1 MKKKRKKQ
9 LEKFSYLLDIMDN
22 LRENC
27 PWDKE
32 QTFKTLK
39 NLTIEETYELSEA
52 IISNNFEEIKNE
64 LGDLLLHIIFYS
76 KIASEKNKFDIS
88 DVISGICEKLIRRH
102 PHVFDKKEINS
113 NDVEKNWENIK
124 IEEGNDSVLSGV
136 PVSLPPLIKA
146 KRIQEKTSNIGFD
159 FKNDK
164 QIIDKI
170 KEEIIEFNT
179 EVSKNK
185 RDLIEEEF
193 GDIIF
198 SLVNYARINNIDVSY
213 ALELSNKKFIKRF
226 KYIEKEVRK
235 SNKKISDHN
244 EDKLNDLWNKA
255 KKNYR

>member
-1 MKKKRKKQ
+1 MKKTRKKQ
-9 LEKFSYLLDIMDN
+9 LENFSYLLDIMDN

-170 KEEIIEFNT
+170 KEEIIEFKT

>member
-1 MKKKRKKQ
+1 MKKNRKKQ

-255 KKNYR
+255 EKL

>member
-1 MKKKRKKQ
+1 MKKNRKKQ
-9 LEKFSYLLDIMDN
+9 LENFSYLLDIMDN

-226 KYIEKEVRK
+226 KYIEEEVRK
-235 SNKKISDHN
+235 SNKKISDYN

-255 KKNYR
+255 KKL

>member
-1 MKKKRKKQ
+1 MKKTRKKQ
-9 LEKFSYLLDIMDN
+9 LEKFRYLLDIMDN

-52 IISNNFEEIKNE
+52 IMSNNFEEIKNE

-113 NDVEKNWENIK
+113 NDVEKNWEYIK
-124 IEEGNDSVLSGV
+124 IEEGNESVLSGV

-170 KEEIIEFNT
+170 KEEIIEFKT
-179 EVSKNK
+179 VVSENN

-198 SLVNYARINNIDVSY
+198 SLVNYARINNIDISY
-213 ALELSNKKFIKRF
+213 ALEVSNKKFIKRF
-226 KYIEKEVRK
+226 KYIEDEARK
-235 SNKKISDHN
+235 SNKKISDFN
-244 EDKLNDLWNKA
+244 ENKLNDLWDKA
-255 KKNYR
+255 KKL

>member
-1 MKKKRKKQ
+1 MKKTRKKQ

-213 ALELSNKKFIKRF
+213 ALELSNIKFIKRF

>member
-1 MKKKRKKQ
+1 MKKNRKKQ
-9 LEKFSYLLDIMDN
+9 LENFSYLLDIMDN

-170 KEEIIEFNT
+170 KEEVIEFKT
-179 EVSKNK
+179 ALIKKNK
-185 RDLIEEEF
+185 DLIEEEF

-198 SLVNYARINNIDVSY
+198 SLVNYARLNKIDTSS
-213 ALELSNKKFIKRF
+213 ALEVSNKKFIKRF
-226 KYIEKEVRK
+226 KYVEDQARK
-235 SNKKISDHN
+235 SNKKISDYDIN
-244 EDKLNDLWNKA
+244 KLNYLWNKA
-255 KKNYR
+255 KKL

>member
-1 MKKKRKKQ
+1 
-9 LEKFSYLLDIMDN
+9 MDN

-185 RDLIEEEF
+185 RDLIDEEF

-235 SNKKISDHN
+235 SNKKISDYN

-255 KKNYR
+255 KKIIGNF

>member
-1 MKKKRKKQ
+1 MKKTRKKQ
-9 LEKFSYLLDIMDN
+9 LEKFRYLLDIMDN

-255 KKNYR
+255 KKL

>member
-1 MKKKRKKQ
+1 MKKTRKKQ
-9 LEKFSYLLDIMDN
+9 LEKFRYLLDIMDN

-27 PWDKE
+27 PWDKK

-52 IISNNFEEIKNE
+52 IMSNNFEEIKNE

-102 PHVFDKKEINS
+102 PHVFDKKKINS
-113 NDVEKNWENIK
+113 NDVEKNWEYIK
-124 IEEGNDSVLSGV
+124 IKEGNESVLSGV

-170 KEEIIEFNT
+170 KEEIIEFKT
-179 EVSKNK
+179 VVSKNN

-213 ALELSNKKFIKRF
+213 ALEVSNEKFIKRF
-226 KYIEKEVRK
+226 KYIEDEARK
-235 SNKKISDHN
+235 LNKKISDFN
-244 EDKLNDLWNKA
+244 ENKLNDLWNKA
-255 KKNYR
+255 KKL

>member
-1 MKKKRKKQ
+1 MNKNRKKQ

-124 IEEGNDSVLSGV
+124 IEEGNDLS
-136 PVSLPPLIKA
+136 LIH
-146 KRIQEKTSNIGFD
+146 I
-159 FKNDK
+159 
-164 QIIDKI
+164 
-170 KEEIIEFNT
+170 
-179 EVSKNK
+179 
-185 RDLIEEEF
+185 
-193 GDIIF
+193 
-198 SLVNYARINNIDVSY
+198 
-213 ALELSNKKFIKRF
+213 
-226 KYIEKEVRK
+226 
-235 SNKKISDHN
+235 
-244 EDKLNDLWNKA
+244 
-255 KKNYR
+255 

>member
-1 MKKKRKKQ
+1 MKKNRKKQ
-9 LEKFSYLLDIMDN
+9 LENFSYLLDIMDN

-52 IISNNFEEIKNE
+52 IMSNNFEEIKNE

-88 DVISGICEKLIRRH
+88 DVISTICEKLIRRH
-102 PHVFDKKEINS
+102 PHVFDRKKINS
-113 NDVEKNWENIK
+113 NDVEKNWEYIK
-124 IEEGNDSVLSGV
+124 IKEGNKSVLSGV

-255 KKNYR
+255 KKL

>member
-1 MKKKRKKQ
+1 MKKTRKKQ

-102 PHVFDKKEINS
+102 PHVFDKKKINS
-113 NDVEKNWENIK
+113 NDVEKNWEYIK
-124 IEEGNDSVLSGV
+124 IKEGNKSVLSGV

-226 KYIEKEVRK
+226 KYIEEEVRK

-255 KKNYR
+255 KKL

>member
-1 MKKKRKKQ
+1 MKKNRKKQ
-9 LEKFSYLLDIMDN
+9 LENFSYLLDIMDN

-185 RDLIEEEF
+185 RDLIDEEF

-255 KKNYR
+255 KKL

>member
-1 MKKKRKKQ
+1 MKKNRKKQ
-9 LEKFSYLLDIMDN
+9 LENFSYLLDIMDN

-213 ALELSNKKFIKRF
+213 ALEVSNEKFIKRF
-226 KYIEKEVRK
+226 KYIEDEARK
-235 SNKKISDHN
+235 LNKKISDFN
-244 EDKLNDLWNKA
+244 ENKLNDLWNKA
-255 KKNYR
+255 KKL

>member
-1 MKKKRKKQ
+1 MKKNRKKQ
-9 LEKFSYLLDIMDN
+9 LENFSYLLDIMDN

-88 DVISGICEKLIRRH
+88 DVISGISEKLIRRH

-170 KEEIIEFNT
+170 KEEIIEFKT
-179 EVSKNK
+179 VVSKNN

-213 ALELSNKKFIKRF
+213 ALEVSNKKFIKRF
-226 KYIEKEVRK
+226 KYIEDEARK
-235 SNKKISDHN
+235 SNKKISEYN
-244 EDKLNDLWNKA
+244 ENKLNDLWDKA
-255 KKNYR
+255 KKL

>member
-1 MKKKRKKQ
+1 MKKNRKKQ
-9 LEKFSYLLDIMDN
+9 LENFSYLLDIMDN

-27 PWDKE
+27 PWDKK

-52 IISNNFEEIKNE
+52 IISNNFKEIKNE

-226 KYIEKEVRK
+226 KYIEEEVRK
-235 SNKKISDHN
+235 SNKKISDYN

-255 KKNYR
+255 KKL

>member
-1 MKKKRKKQ
+1 MKKNRKKQ
-9 LEKFSYLLDIMDN
+9 LENFSYLLDIMDN

-170 KEEIIEFNT
+170 KEEIIEFKT
-179 EVSKNK
+179 VVSKNN

-235 SNKKISDHN
+235 SNKKISDYN

-255 KKNYR
+255 KKL

>member
-1 MKKKRKKQ
+1 MKKNRKKQ
-9 LEKFSYLLDIMDN
+9 LENFRYLLDIMDN

-226 KYIEKEVRK
+226 KYIEKEARK

-255 KKNYR
+255 KKL

>member
-1 MKKKRKKQ
+1 MKKNRKKQ

-27 PWDKE
+27 PWDKK

-226 KYIEKEVRK
+226 KYIEEEVRK

-255 KKNYR
+255 KKL

>member
-1 MKKKRKKQ
+1 MKKTRKKQ
-9 LEKFSYLLDIMDN
+9 LENFSYLLDIMDN

-124 IEEGNDSVLSGV
+124 IEEGNESVLSGV

-235 SNKKISDHN
+235 SNKKISDYN

-255 KKNYR
+255 KKL

>member
-1 MKKKRKKQ
+1 MKKNRKKQ

-213 ALELSNKKFIKRF
+213 ALELSNIKFIKRF

-255 KKNYR
+255 KKL

>member
-1 MKKKRKKQ
+1 MKKNRKKQ

-88 DVISGICEKLIRRH
+88 DVISGISEKLIRRH

-179 EVSKNK
+179 EVSKNN

-226 KYIEKEVRK
+226 KYIEEEVRK

-255 KKNYR
+255 KKL

>member
-1 MKKKRKKQ
+1 MKKNRKKQ
-9 LEKFSYLLDIMDN
+9 LENFRYLLDIMDN

-170 KEEIIEFNT
+170 KEEIIEFKT
-179 EVSKNK
+179 VVSKNN

-213 ALELSNKKFIKRF
+213 ALEVSNEKFIKRF
-226 KYIEKEVRK
+226 KYIEDEARK
-235 SNKKISDHN
+235 SNKKISDFN
-244 EDKLNDLWNKA
+244 ENKLNDLWNKA
-255 KKNYR
+255 KKL

>member
-1 MKKKRKKQ
+1 MKKNRKKQ
-9 LEKFSYLLDIMDN
+9 LENFSYLLDIMDN

-185 RDLIEEEF
+185 RDLIDEEF

-235 SNKKISDHN
+235 SNKKISDYN

-255 KKNYR
+255 KKL

>member
-1 MKKKRKKQ
+1 MKKNRKKQ
-9 LEKFSYLLDIMDN
+9 LENFSYLLDIMDN

-198 SLVNYARINNIDVSY
+198 SLVNYARINNIDISY
-213 ALELSNKKFIKRF
+213 ALEVSNKKFIKRF
-226 KYIEKEVRK
+226 KYIEDVARK
-235 SNKKISDHN
+235 SNKKISDFN
-244 EDKLNDLWNKA
+244 ENKLNDLWDKA
-255 KKNYR
+255 KKL

>member
-1 MKKKRKKQ
+1 MKKTRKKQ

-102 PHVFDKKEINS
+102 PHVFDKKKINS
-113 NDVEKNWENIK
+113 NDVEKNWEYIK
-124 IEEGNDSVLSGV
+124 IKEGNESVLSGV

-170 KEEIIEFNT
+170 KEEIIEFKT
-179 EVSKNK
+179 EVSKKK

-226 KYIEKEVRK
+226 KYIEDEVRK
-235 SNKKISDHN
+235 SNKKISDYN

-255 KKNYR
+255 KKL

>member
-1 MKKKRKKQ
+1 MKKNRKKQ
-9 LEKFSYLLDIMDN
+9 LENFRYLLDIMDN

-235 SNKKISDHN
+235 SNKKISDYN

-255 KKNYR
+255 KKL

>member
-1 MKKKRKKQ
+1 MKKNRKKQ
-9 LEKFSYLLDIMDN
+9 LENFSYLLDIMDN

-102 PHVFDKKEINS
+102 PHVFDKKEVNL

-170 KEEIIEFNT
+170 KEEIIEFKT

-235 SNKKISDHN
+235 SNKKISDYN

-255 KKNYR
+255 KKL

>member
-1 MKKKRKKQ
+1 MKKNRKKQ
-9 LEKFSYLLDIMDN
+9 LENFSYLLDIMDN

-179 EVSKNK
+179 EVIKNK

-226 KYIEKEVRK
+226 KYIEDEVRK
-235 SNKKISDHN
+235 SNKKISDYN

-255 KKNYR
+255 KKL

>member
-1 MKKKRKKQ
+1 MKKNRKKQ

-170 KEEIIEFNT
+170 KEEIIEFKT
-179 EVSKNK
+179 VVSKNN

-213 ALELSNKKFIKRF
+213 ALEVSNKKFIKRF
-226 KYIEKEVRK
+226 KYIEDEARK
-235 SNKKISDHN
+235 SNKKISDFN
-244 EDKLNDLWNKA
+244 ENKLNDLWNKA
-255 KKNYR
+255 KKL

>member
-1 MKKKRKKQ
+1 MKKNRKKQ

-27 PWDKE
+27 PWDKK

-64 LGDLLLHIIFYS
+64 LGDLLLHIVFYS

-226 KYIEKEVRK
+226 KYIEEEVRK
-235 SNKKISDHN
+235 SNKKISDYN

-255 KKNYR
+255 KKL